1 MGRKQDEG
9 EPGKERRQDEETRS
23 LQPDC
28 LCLSV
33 LSSEQGGGYSV
44 GNVLGNHCFPVIPTV
59 CNILLSFLTTGKG
72 QRNRDT
78 PVVSAD
84 RRDEACKGPKFLCR
98 RKIMNKTHG
107 KTQ

>member
-9 EPGKERRQDEETRS
+9 EPGKERRQDEQTRS

-59 CNILLSFLTTGKG
+59 CNILLSFPQEKDKEIGTLLLSLQIEGMRHARDQSFYAGGK
-72 QRNRDT
+72 
-78 PVVSAD
+78 
-84 RRDEACKGPKFLCR
+84 
-98 RKIMNKTHG
+98 
-107 KTQ
+107 